1 MRYQI
6 NILIQ
11 NILSETLNWI
21 QKGQDGLVYFIDPN
35 DKKEISAHYG
45 STHMAASLI
54 LWGKHTSDC
63 NLYDKGIALLES
75 ILSRW
80 EFNKTLPEFH
90 FDFNNFALTL
100 VEPLVERNIKEK
112 IRKTVCCTSDSKH
125 NTINWLPMRWIVNSK
140 RLEWTGDNIYKT
152 KIDSYRKLIHEATN
166 LDGGIEDRLPHG
178 LSFNL
183 QYDLATVA
191 VLQYL
196 NVHGE
201 HFNLGKELAFL
212 LNAISPDGDINY
224 QGRGTNQIFAWGLWI
239 YLLSTSQQNKELE
252 QALNYLSPRLENM
265 LKKKSMML
273 NNWEGLEK
281 YLWWDYHYS
290 SVYTAH
296 CLLWLILS
304 VLDADKSPI
313 CPCLSQTSE
322 TGLHTYRSSNFFLN
336 WFEGRTEYLA
346 EKGPAISAIWSK
358 SQGMICKGT
367 FAPWYGNFGNKY
379 IYDDVVLKNYCGLL
393 AVNHNKDWH
402 DKKLIHKLFPNI
414 KSTPSCTLKPLFLP
428 IKISEKDDC
437 LEIIWENI
445 GEKEFIFNL
454 PCMKEDCVIK
464 LYVDENPLH
473 TFCTEAIKNQ
483 YDWVF
488 LYQSKKSKGR
498 TVKLHIY

>member
-252 QALNYLSPRLENM
+252 QALNY
-265 LKKKSMML
+265 
-273 NNWEGLEK
+273 
-281 YLWWDYHYS
+281 
-290 SVYTAH
+290 
-296 CLLWLILS
+296 
-304 VLDADKSPI
+304 
-313 CPCLSQTSE
+313 
-322 TGLHTYRSSNFFLN
+322 
-336 WFEGRTEYLA
+336 
-346 EKGPAISAIWSK
+346 
-358 SQGMICKGT
+358 
-367 FAPWYGNFGNKY
+367 
-379 IYDDVVLKNYCGLL
+379 
-393 AVNHNKDWH
+393 
-402 DKKLIHKLFPNI
+402 
-414 KSTPSCTLKPLFLP
+414 
-428 IKISEKDDC
+428 
-437 LEIIWENI
+437 
-445 GEKEFIFNL
+445 
-454 PCMKEDCVIK
+454 
-464 LYVDENPLH
+464 
-473 TFCTEAIKNQ
+473 
-483 YDWVF
+483 
-488 LYQSKKSKGR
+488 
-498 TVKLHIY
+498 